1 MPNKID
7 LKKFNGKFESAVNLE
22 TLLAANDGKL
32 PDEIPV
38 LPKGE
43 FMTMPYGNMV
53 LDDKVFE
60 DMIANFGRQVRRA
73 TPVDVDHAMNG
84 ETKAAGWIKNL
95 INKADGL
102 WAAVKWNK
110 LGIELVGEEIY
121 KMISA
126 EWSFDYV
133 DPQKSTHHG
142 AVLVAATLTNRPLM
156 QSMPTITA
164 SDKDLTNPHGLV
176 ILFSND
182 SKTAK
187 TMPTLEDILKKPV
200 AERTEDD
207 LKFLKENEADLSDE
221 QKTQIETEVSD
232 AAKAKEEADA
242 AALKVKEEGEAEAKT
257 EAEAGNTEACEKAL
271 VKAGKTVEEAKTAAE
286 TMVADAK
293 LAKEN
298 VTITAAELGR
308 LQKIESDAKASE
320 VTKAAETFIAPFM
333 ASEKGGKVL
342 PVGKESL
349 QKLVASLNE
358 EQRTLL
364 ASVLNATAEQTITKA
379 AGEDAN
385 EGLTATE
392 QYTKFISE
400 YKAEHKDATPTQ
412 LKNAFKAKYPEVA
425 KAYDV
430 ETK

>member
-1 MPNKID
+1 MPQ
-7 LKKFNGKFESAVNLE
+7 KFTGKFESAVDLGA
-22 TLLAANDGKL
+22 LLAANNGEL
-32 PDEIPV
+32 PAEIPV

-60 DMIANFGRQVRRA
+60 DMIANFNRQVRRA

-84 ETKAAGWIKNL
+84 ETKAAGWIKGL
-95 INKADGL
+95 SNKADGL
-102 WAAVKWNK
+102 WASVKWNK
-110 LGIELVGEEIY
+110 LGKELVGDEIY

-126 EWSFDYV
+126 EWSFDYI

-164 SDKDLTNPHGLV
+164 SDKDLTNPNGVV

-182 SKTAK
+182 SKSATI
-187 TMPTLEDILKKPV
+187 MPTLEEILKKPV
-200 AERTEDD
+200 AERSEDD

-221 QKTQIETEVSD
+221 QKTQIKSEED
-232 AAKAKEEADA
+232 AAAQAKADADA
-242 AALKVKEEGEAEAKT
+242 AAAKEKEEAEGEAKE

-271 VKAGKTVEEAKTAAE
+271 IKAGKTVEEAKTAAVQ
-286 TMVADAK
+286 MVADAK
-293 LAKEN
+293 AAKEN
-298 VTITAAELGR
+298 VTISAAELAR

-320 VTKAAETFIAPFM
+320 VVKAAETFIAPFM

-342 PVGKESL
+342 PVGKEPL
-349 QKLVASLNE
+349 QKLVASLND
-358 EQRTLL
+358 EQKGLL
-364 ASVLNATAEQTITKA
+364 ESVLNATADQKITKTV
-379 AGEDAN
+379 GEDAN

-392 QYTKFISE
+392 QYTKFINE
-400 YKAEHKDATPTQ
+400 YKAEHKNATPTEI
-412 LKNAFKAKYPEVA
+412 KNAFKEKYPAVA
-425 KAYDV
+425 KAYD
-430 ETK
+430 EENK